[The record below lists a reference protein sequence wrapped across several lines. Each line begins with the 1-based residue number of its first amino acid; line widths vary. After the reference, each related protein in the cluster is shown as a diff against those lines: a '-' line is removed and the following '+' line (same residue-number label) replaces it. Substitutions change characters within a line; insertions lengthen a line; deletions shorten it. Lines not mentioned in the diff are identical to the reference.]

1 MAIRN
6 ILIRPEC
13 VADYAE
19 IGALNTRA
27 FDNRTGE
34 PMIVAL
40 QRQRRAFNPELSLVA
55 EINGRIVGHVL
66 FSPYRMRLLGQTI
79 PTVNLSPIAVDPAYQ
94 GQGIGGLL
102 IAEGH
107 AVATSK
113 GYTISILLGHTT
125 YYPRFGY
132 HTYAF
137 GPSHLTLSAE
147 ASTGELLDTRGPTSE
162 DVSALCELWQRE
174 EQGVDM
180 ALEPDRDLL
189 DWLSPHPAIHA
200 NVYTRAGEVVGYTRI
215 HQDEPT
221 TPRVFLAHDAEAA
234 RAMLATMASK
244 RATEAPEASFTLPLH
259 PLSASAASLGHAESM
274 PWEAA
279 MACELAPSPLPDY
292 LAEVR
297 EKRRPAGRPT
307 WPVAFDLS

>member
-1 MAIRN
+1 MAIRSV
-6 ILIRPEC
+6 LIRPER

-19 IGALNTRA
+19 IGALNARA

-34 PMIVAL
+34 PMVVAL
-40 QRQRRAFNPELSLVA
+40 QRQRRVFDPELSLVA
-55 EINGRIVGHVL
+55 EIEGHIVGHVL
-66 FSPYRMRLLGQTI
+66 FSPYRMRLLGQTV
-79 PTVNLSPIAVDPAYQ
+79 PTVNLAPIAVDPAYQ
-94 GQGIGGLL
+94 NQGIGGQL

-113 GYTISILLGHTT
+113 GYTISILFGHTT

-147 ASTGELLDTRGPTSE
+147 ASTVELLDTRGPTSE

-180 ALEPDRDLL
+180 ALEPDHDLL
-189 DWLSPHPAIHA
+189 DWLSPHPAIRA
-200 NVYTRAGEVVGYTRI
+200 SVYTRAGEVVGYTRI

-221 TPRVFLAHDAEAA
+221 TPRVFLAHDADTA
-234 RAMLATMASK
+234 RAMLATMVSK
-244 RATEAPEASFTLPLH
+244 RAETPEVSFTLPLH
-259 PLSASAASLGHAESM
+259 PLSASAASLGHVEST
-274 PWEAA
+274 PWEAG
-279 MACELAPSPLPDY
+279 MAYELAPSPLPDY

-297 EKRRPAGRPT
+297 EKRRPAGRPI